1 MLVASIHYGD
11 FSTSEQ
17 TISEYISNE
26 VHLIS
31 HNSAIITSCR
41 FAWLQVFAVAP
52 TIFFLLLLL
61 LTPTTPPQLLKQR
74 CHTIDIVESLQY
86 YYGSQ
91 YCIDNLRAE
100 WSQTANNNKSESSK
114 KIPFSTWKGFAIGCA
129 AAASYAFTGD
139 DLIDTFSS
147 QMLTGIQGVSGVSTG
162 MADLIS
168 VVMGVVLV
176 LGSLGGAFLI
186 DRFGR
191 RRLII
196 LGLLGCSISNLLLV
210 IFPSSVRVATISF
223 TLTKAFIGLG
233 AGAPAWFLTTEL
245 VPPSR
250 VSLFQSFST
259 GILLITTML
268 VTFFYLRLELAIH
281 QYSILLLTTGPAMI
295 LAILL
300 FLFLPETQNRNN
312 AEIQHL
318 LNTPF
323 SGFAKP
329 KKSRLISISSSYGS
343 MNHCSKSATRT
354 MSSTTF
360 IRVRRKR
367 QIDPQSAVVIESKR
381 RKGESHV
388 ISLFKTGAD
397 LSDLQLHSNASFID
411 FVPENAV
418 EQASIPQEN
427 VPTSQANPLDFAVE
441 GVGEIGEKCVRPT
454 PSKEIITI
462 NGRPLVPLSSLSR
475 SLSEKGEDY
484 VFDLYQVDEKINQKL
499 AEEEKEWQ
507 MRFANQDELQ
517 FGDANGHDGD
527 SDGSSNVMDDDEDS
541 NAEDNWRNDYPDG
554 ESQHSEDNEYG
565 YSYEYEANEDSYD
578 DGESDD
584 ELRHQMKQF
593 GV

>member
-1 MLVASIHYGD
+1 
-11 FSTSEQ
+11 
-17 TISEYISNE
+17 
-26 VHLIS
+26 
-31 HNSAIITSCR
+31 
-41 FAWLQVFAVAP
+41 
-52 TIFFLLLLL
+52 
-61 LTPTTPPQLLKQR
+61 
-74 CHTIDIVESLQY
+74 
-86 YYGSQ
+86 
-91 YCIDNLRAE
+91 
-100 WSQTANNNKSESSK
+100 
-114 KIPFSTWKGFAIGCA
+114 
-129 AAASYAFTGD
+129 
-139 DLIDTFSS
+139 
-147 QMLTGIQGVSGVSTG
+147 MLTGIQGVSEVSTD

-176 LGSLGGAFLI
+176 LGSVGGAFLI

-196 LGLLGCSISNLLLV
+196 LGLLGCSTSNLLLV
-210 IFPSSVRVATISF
+210 IFPSSVRVATVSF

-259 GILLITTML
+259 GVLLITTML
-268 VTFFYLRLELAIH
+268 ITFFYLRLEFAIH
-281 QYSILLLTTGPAMI
+281 QYSILLLTPGPAMI

-323 SGFAKP
+323 SGFATP

-343 MNHCSKSATRT
+343 MNHNSEAENHELEQICIESSSFNEATNLIMFVSIPICSKSATQT

-411 FVPENAV
+411 FVSENAV
-418 EQASIPQEN
+418 EQTSIPQEN

-441 GVGEIGEKCVRPT
+441 GVGEIGEKCVRPA

-484 VFDLYQVDEKINQKL
+484 VFDLYQVDAKINQKL
-499 AEEEKEWQ
+499 AEQEEEWQ

-541 NAEDNWRNDYPDG
+541 NAEDNWRNDYPDE
-554 ESQHSEDNEYG
+554 ESQHSEDDEYG
-565 YSYEYEANEDSYD
+565 YSYKYEANEDSYD
-578 DGESDD
+578 DGDSDD
-584 ELRHQMKQF
+584 ELRHQMRRF